1 MEQLNSVGK
10 TVAQCFK
17 RSIRPPKAPVA
28 PAVTAP
34 MEQLNSVGKTVA
46 RCFKRSIRPPQSLAH
61 PGKPTV
67 ARSTTPPVWNITGP
81 VAVDSERP
89 GGGTTPSPIGLSG
102 APGAIRCCVESFQA
116 YGVAA
121 CGLPELET
129 PIMPATP
136 TTSPADAAPPVFSH
150 KEIVNVF
157 SGVAL
162 AMLMAAMD
170 QTIVATALPTMAG
183 QLGGLDMLPW
193 VVTAYLLASTTTT
206 PIYGKL
212 SDLYG
217 RKRVLDVAILLFLAG
232 SVLCA
237 AAQSMTQLILF
248 RAVQGL
254 GGGGLMSLAFTII
267 GDVVAPRERG
277 RYQGMI
283 GGVFALAS
291 VAGPLLGGIFT
302 ETIGWHWIFLINLP
316 IGAAALVMTR
326 RALGR
331 LAVGRS
337 KPTIDLL
344 GALLLT
350 GAVTGLLVV
359 ATRGGSPGLEWT
371 SPLCLGLAGLGVVL
385 LAAFLWHEGRTA
397 EPILPLHLF
406 RLPVVAVANPVVAVS
421 AMVLFA
427 GIVFL
432 PLHLQLVQ
440 GTSATASGLLLL
452 PMVLGMTFGA
462 VGGGRLIAKTGR
474 YKIYPLVGL
483 ALSAAM
489 YLALG
494 LLPQVAGDGLWST
507 VILVPLGFGLG
518 LVMPVMTVAVQNAAP
533 LRDRGAATASVGCF
547 RSLGG
552 SVGVAVFGAV
562 FNAAV
567 SDRLSGAGL
576 SGRAVLE
583 HGASALVGL
592 PDAVKAG
599 VLATLEHGFATLF
612 LLAAGLAALS
622 FVMTLFLVELPL
634 RSAAS
639 PKVKT
644 A

>member
-1 MEQLNSVGK
+1 M
-10 TVAQCFK
+10 A
-17 RSIRPPKAPVA
+17 A
-28 PAVTAP
+28 
-34 MEQLNSVGKTVA
+34 
-46 RCFKRSIRPPQSLAH
+46 
-61 PGKPTV
+61 
-67 ARSTTPPVWNITGP
+67 
-81 VAVDSERP
+81 DSERP
-89 GGGTTPSPIGLSG
+89 GGRTTPSPIGLSG

-121 CGLPELET
+121 CGLPDLET
-129 PIMPATP
+129 PIMPATSDHS
-136 TTSPADAAPPVFSH
+136 TPPVFSH

-518 LVMPVMTVAVQNAAP
+518 LVMPVMTVAVQNAVP
-533 LRDRGAATASVGCF
+533 HRDLGAATASVGFF

>member
-1 MEQLNSVGK
+1 
-10 TVAQCFK
+10 
-17 RSIRPPKAPVA
+17 
-28 PAVTAP
+28 
-34 MEQLNSVGKTVA
+34 
-46 RCFKRSIRPPQSLAH
+46 
-61 PGKPTV
+61 
-67 ARSTTPPVWNITGP
+67 
-81 VAVDSERP
+81 
-89 GGGTTPSPIGLSG
+89 
-102 APGAIRCCVESFQA
+102 
-116 YGVAA
+116 
-121 CGLPELET
+121 
-129 PIMPATP
+129 MPDT
-136 TTSPADAAPPVFSH
+136 AAPPVFTH
-150 KEIVNVF
+150 REILQVF

-170 QTIVATALPTMAG
+170 QTIVATALPTMASEF
-183 QLGGLDMLPW
+183 GGLDMLPW
-193 VVTAYLLASTTTT
+193 VVTAYLLTSTTTT

-217 RKRVLDVAILLFLAG
+217 RKRVLETAILLFLLG

-237 AAQSMTQLILF
+237 AAQSMTQMIIF
-248 RAVQGL
+248 RGLQGL

-291 VAGPLLGGIFT
+291 VAGPLLGGVFT

-331 LAVGRS
+331 LSTGRA
-337 KPTIDLL
+337 KPTIDVL
-344 GALLLT
+344 GAALLT
-350 GAVTGLLVV
+350 GAVTTLLVV
-359 ATRGGSPGLEWT
+359 VTRGEAMGWT
-371 SPLCLGLAGLGVVL
+371 SPLSLGLTALGVVL
-385 LAAFLWHEGRTA
+385 LALFLWHERRA
-397 EPILPLHLF
+397 EEPILPLHLF

-440 GTSATASGLLLL
+440 GASATASGLLLL
-452 PMVLGMTFGA
+452 PLVLGMTFGA

-483 ALSAAM
+483 ALSSAM
-489 YLALG
+489 YLVLG
-494 LLPQVAGDGLWST
+494 LLPAIAGDGLWST
-507 VILVPLGFGLG
+507 LVLVPLGMGLG
-518 LVMPVMTVAVQNAAP
+518 LVMPVMTVAVQNAVAR
-533 LRDRGAATASVGCF
+533 RDLGAATASVGFF

-552 SVGVAVFGAV
+552 AVGVAVFGAV
-562 FNAAV
+562 FNASV
-567 SDRLSGAGL
+567 SDRLEGAGL
-576 SGRAVLE
+576 SGRAVLD
-583 HGASALVGL
+583 HGAAALNGL
-592 PDAVKAG
+592 PDAARAG
-599 VLATLEHGFATLF
+599 VVATLEHGFATLF
-612 LLAAGLAALS
+612 LLAAALAVVS
-622 FVMTLFLVELPL
+622 FVMTLFLKEMPL

-639 PKVKT
+639 PKAET

>member
-1 MEQLNSVGK
+1 MPS
-10 TVAQCFK
+10 
-17 RSIRPPKAPVA
+17 PKA
-28 PAVTAP
+28 
-34 MEQLNSVGKTVA
+34 
-46 RCFKRSIRPPQSLAH
+46 
-61 PGKPTV
+61 
-67 ARSTTPPVWNITGP
+67 
-81 VAVDSERP
+81 
-89 GGGTTPSPIGLSG
+89 TPSRP
-102 APGAIRCCVESFQA
+102 
-116 YGVAA
+116 
-121 CGLPELET
+121 
-129 PIMPATP
+129 
-136 TTSPADAAPPVFSH
+136 DAPPTQAENDRPTFTH
-150 KEIVNVF
+150 AEIVSVF

-183 QLGGLDMLPW
+183 ELGGLEMLPW

-217 RKRVLDVAILLFLAG
+217 RKRVLEVAILLFLAG
-232 SVLCA
+232 SALCA
-237 AAQSMTQLILF
+237 AAQTMTQLILF
-248 RAVQGL
+248 RALQGL
-254 GGGGLMSLAFTII
+254 GGGGLMALAFTII

-291 VAGPLLGGIFT
+291 VAGPLLGGAFT

-316 IGAAALVMTR
+316 IGLAALVMTR
-326 RALGR
+326 RTLGR
-331 LAVGRS
+331 LPLGRA

-350 GAVTGLLVV
+350 GAVTSLLVV
-359 ATRGGSPGLEWT
+359 ATRGGAPGLEWT
-371 SPLCLGLAGLGVVL
+371 SPLCLGLAGGGAAL
-385 LAAFLWHEGRTA
+385 LAAFVWHEGRTA
-397 EPILPLHLF
+397 EPILPLPLF
-406 RLPVVAVANPVVAVS
+406 RLPVVAVATPVVAVS

-440 GTSATASGLLLL
+440 GANATASGLMLL

-474 YKIYPLVGL
+474 YKLYPLAGL
-483 ALSAAM
+483 ALAAAM

-494 LLPQVAGDGLWST
+494 LLPWVAGNGLWST
-507 VILVPLGFGLG
+507 VILVPLGMGLG
-518 LVMPVMTVAVQNAAP
+518 LVMPVMTVAVQNAVGQ
-533 LRDRGAATASVGCF
+533 RDLGAATAAVGFF

-562 FNAAV
+562 FHATV
-567 SDRLSGAGL
+567 SDRLDAAGL

-583 HGASALVGL
+583 HGASALAGL
-592 PDAVKAG
+592 PDGVKAG

-612 LLAAGLAALS
+612 LLAAGLAVLS
-622 FVMTLFLVELPL
+622 FALTLFLEELPL
-634 RSAAS
+634 RSG
-639 PKVKT
+639 T
-644 A
+644 APAKAEEAVA